1 MSPEPPQ
8 LEVLVLGPLA
18 VRLGGNRVAVDR
30 PLERALLVRLALAGG
45 LSVPDHRL
53 ATDLWGHV
61 DLARPTERL
70 RVLASRLRGAIEAP
84 EALVRVNGGYA
95 LAARLTDLTAARV
108 AAEQMHAAVRSG
120 DHFAVRT
127 AARAALAQ
135 WRGPSLA
142 DLRTVPYAV
151 AEGEQLD
158 AWRLTLQ
165 VERLDAELAL
175 GHAAEAARELE
186 ALAAENPLHERLWC
200 LLALSLYR
208 TGRQA
213 DALTRLAKLRGRLA
227 DELGVDP
234 APDTAAM
241 ELRLLRQD
249 PSLLPEPVTPPP
261 PVTTP
266 GSVTTSA
273 PATTPAYVTTSA
285 PVTTSSPVTSSEP
298 APALPAPMT
307 SFVGR
312 HQELASLVERLGQP
326 GLVTLTG
333 GPGSGKSRLAF
344 EAARAVASRAVRL
357 VELAPLQ
364 RESAVLE
371 AIAGDDAGGH
381 DPIGAA
387 AAALDGSV
395 LVLDNAEHVVEQT
408 AEIVAAL
415 LQRAPGL
422 TVLVTSQ
429 RPLQLAAEEVRP
441 MPPLDALDAARLFSE
456 RSAADAQGADPEQ
469 VAAICTAVDRYP
481 LGIELAAGLTRTLTV
496 PQLAKRLADR
506 MRLLVAGARDAQLRH
521 TSLVAALDWSH
532 QLLGDAERAV
542 LRRIAVF
549 AGGFTLEAAEQVAVD
564 PHDVAAA
571 LTELADRSLL
581 TVEAVNGR
589 RFRLLE
595 TVRDYA
601 LGKLEEA
608 GETELARA
616 AQLEWAV
623 GFVEAVGRADDDFAS
638 AESVAAVFVEWP
650 NLLDVLDRAPG
661 TDRAVVGLRLALAL
675 HTPWLIRGMYAEAA
689 RHLDALADA
698 PGATTAERVA
708 ALSKHGFVLTMRSQF
723 DQAAESLTEA
733 EALARTQDD
742 DTLTLTALYYRSIVE
757 IERGHLSDAFTPLLA
772 CQSLARTSPQHE
784 RRLSACTDA
793 LGTLYVYT
801 GQPAK
806 ALECYETCIVADRE
820 YGDEHGL
827 SRGLSNLAGALVGLE
842 RYDDALKAAN
852 ESDHY
857 ARRLDD
863 RQILPLNEV
872 IRGLV
877 AIAGGD
883 LDAGEKFLR
892 AAVEY
897 AIADD
902 GGVTHAYI
910 DLADVLVLQDE
921 LDEAANLL
929 DAVFAET
936 PAHSTSWL
944 AARAVAAALALAQ
957 GNRDHATTLVTE
969 TTTAYTRTGFAWP
982 RYTTRLDAV
991 RAALAG

>member
-1 MSPEPPQ
+1 MSPESPQ

-18 VRLGGNRVAVDR
+18 VRLGGNPVAVDR

-53 ATDLWGHV
+53 ATDLWGDI

-70 RVLASRLRGAIEAP
+70 RVLASRLRGAIDAP
-84 EALVRVNGGYA
+84 ESLVRVNGGYA
-95 LAARLTDLTAARV
+95 FAARLTDLTAARA
-108 AAEQMHAAVRSG
+108 AAEQMHAAARSG

-127 AARAALAQ
+127 AAQAALAQ

-151 AEGEQLD
+151 VEGEQLD
-158 AWRLTLQ
+158 AWRLALQ

-249 PSLLPEPVTPPP
+249 PTLLPQAVAPP
-261 PVTTP
+261 
-266 GSVTTSA
+266 
-273 PATTPAYVTTSA
+273 TPAPTVK
-285 PVTTSSPVTSSEP
+285 
-298 APALPAPMT
+298 LPAPMT

-312 HQELASLVERLGQP
+312 HKELASLVERLGEP

-344 EAARAVASRAVRL
+344 EAARAVAGRAVRL

-381 DPIGAA
+381 DPLGAA

-408 AEIVAAL
+408 AEIAAAL
-415 LQRAPGL
+415 LQRAPAL

-429 RPLQLAAEEVRP
+429 RPLQLASEEVRP
-441 MPPLDALDAARLFSE
+441 MRPLDALDAARLFSE
-456 RSAADAQGADPEQ
+456 RSAVDAQGADPEQ

-532 QLLGDAERAV
+532 QLLGDAERTV
-542 LRRIAVF
+542 LRRTAVF

-564 PHDVAAA
+564 PRDVAPA

-623 GFVEAVGRADDDFAS
+623 GFVEAVGRSDDDFAS
-638 AESVAAVFVEWP
+638 AESVAEVFAEWS

-698 PGATTAERVA
+698 PGATTAERVT
-708 ALSKHGFVLTMRSQF
+708 ALSNRGFVLTMRGQF
-723 DQAAESLTEA
+723 DHAAESLTEA

-757 IERGHLSDAFTPLLA
+757 IERGHLRDAFTPLLA
-772 CQSLARTSPQHE
+772 GQDLARTSPQHE

-827 SRGLSNLAGALVGLE
+827 SRGLSNLAGALIGLE
-842 RYDDALKAAN
+842 RYDDALQAAT

-877 AIAGGD
+877 AIARGD

-902 GGVTHAYI
+902 SGVTHAYI
-910 DLADVLVLQDE
+910 DLADLLVLQGE
-921 LDEAANLL
+921 LDEAASLL

-936 PAHSTSWL
+936 PEHSTSWL
-944 AARAVAAALALAQ
+944 AARAVASTLALAQ
-957 GNRDHATTLVTE
+957 GNRDQATTLVTE

-982 RYTTRLDAV
+982 RYTTRLDTV
-991 RAALAG
+991 RAALND

>member
-1 MSPEPPQ
+1 MPPEPL
-8 LEVLVLGPLA
+8 LEVRVLGPLV
-18 VRLGGNRVAVDR
+18 VRVGGTPLSVDR

-45 LSVPDHRL
+45 MSVPDNRL
-53 ATDLWGHV
+53 AADLWGDV

-70 RVLASRLRGAIEAP
+70 RVLASRLRS
-84 EALVRVNGGYA
+84 ALELPSLLTRSNGGYA
-95 LAARLTDLTAARV
+95 LAARVTDLTEARA

-120 DHFAVRT
+120 DHALVRT
-127 AARAALAQ
+127 SARAALSH

-142 DLRTVPYAV
+142 DLRTVPYSV

-158 AWRLTLQ
+158 AWRLALQ
-165 VERLDAELAL
+165 VELLDAELAL

-186 ALAAENPLHERLWC
+186 ALAGENPLHERLWC
-200 LLALSLYR
+200 LLALALYR

-213 DALTRLAKLRGRLA
+213 DALSRLSKLRTRLAE
-227 DELGVDP
+227 ELGVDP
-234 APDTAAM
+234 TPDTAAM

-249 PSLLPEPVTPPP
+249 PTLLLKTPKTTVSPPP
-261 PVTTP
+261 PDTP
-266 GSVTTSA
+266 TVQ
-273 PATTPAYVTTSA
+273 
-285 PVTTSSPVTSSEP
+285 
-298 APALPAPMT
+298 LPAPLT

-312 HQELASLVERLGQP
+312 DAELSSLVRRLEQP

-344 EAARAVASRAVRL
+344 EAARATKRVVRV

-364 RESAVLE
+364 RETAVLE
-371 AIAGDDAGGH
+371 AIVGDDAGGH

-387 AAALDGSV
+387 AASLDGSV

-408 AEIVAAL
+408 AEIVAGLLRQAPAL
-415 LQRAPGL
+415 
-422 TVLVTSQ
+422 TILVTSQ
-429 RPLQLAAEEVRP
+429 RPLQLAAEEVWP
-441 MPPLDALDAARLFSE
+441 MRPLDALDAAKLFTE
-456 RSAADAQGADPEQ
+456 RCATDAHSADPEQ
-469 VAAICTAVDRYP
+469 IAAICTAVDRYP

-506 MRLLVAGARDAQLRH
+506 MRLLVAGSRDAQLRH

-532 QLLGDAERAV
+532 QLLGDRERAV

-549 AGGFTLEAAEQVAVD
+549 AGGFTLEAAEQVADD
-564 PHDVAAA
+564 PRDVAPA

-601 LGKLEEA
+601 LTKLEDA
-608 GETELARA
+608 RETDQART
-616 AQLEWAV
+616 AQLDWALS
-623 GFVEAVGRADDDFAS
+623 FVQTAARDDDFAS
-638 AESVAAVFVEWP
+638 ADSVTEVFAEWP
-650 NLLDVLDRAPG
+650 NLLDILDRAPG

-675 HTPWLIRGMYAEAA
+675 HTPWLIRGWYAEAA
-689 RHLDALADA
+689 RHFAALADA
-698 PGATTAERVA
+698 PNATTAERVA
-708 ALSKHGFVLTMRSQF
+708 ALSNHGFVLTMRGRF
-723 DQAAESLTEA
+723 DQAAEALTEA

-757 IERGHLSDAFTPLLA
+757 IERGHLTDAFTPLLA
-772 CQSLARTSPQHE
+772 GQALARTSPQHE

-827 SRGLSNLAGALVGLE
+827 SRGLSNLAGALVSLN
-842 RYDDALKAAN
+842 RYDEALKAAA

-872 IRGLV
+872 IRGVV
-877 AIAGGD
+877 AVARAD
-883 LDAGEKFLR
+883 LDAAEKYLR
-892 AAVEY
+892 SAVEY
-897 AIADD
+897 AVADD
-902 GGVTHAYI
+902 SGVTHAYI
-910 DLADVLVLQDE
+910 DLADLLILQGE
-921 LDEAANLL
+921 VDEAAALL

-936 PAHSTSWL
+936 TEQSTSWL
-944 AARAVAAALALAQ
+944 AARAVATALAVAQ
-957 GNRDHATTLVTE
+957 GNGPQAATLLAE
-969 TTTAYTRTGFAWP
+969 TTTIYTQTGFAWP
-982 RYTTRLDAV
+982 RYAARLNAV
-991 RAALAG
+991 REALAD

>member
-1 MSPEPPQ
+1 MPPEPL
-8 LEVLVLGPLA
+8 LEVRVLGPLV
-18 VRLGGNRVAVDR
+18 VRLGGTPLSVDR

-45 LSVPDHRL
+45 MSVPDNRL
-53 ATDLWGHV
+53 AADLWGDV

-70 RVLASRLRGAIEAP
+70 RVLASRLRS
-84 EALVRVNGGYA
+84 ALELPSLLTRSNGGYA
-95 LAARLTDLTAARV
+95 LAARVTDLTEARAA
-108 AAEQMHAAVRSG
+108 ADQMHAAVRSG
-120 DHFAVRT
+120 DHALVRT
-127 AARAALAQ
+127 SARAALSH

-142 DLRTVPYAV
+142 DLRTVPYSV

-158 AWRLTLQ
+158 AWRLALQ
-165 VERLDAELAL
+165 VELLDAELAL

-186 ALAAENPLHERLWC
+186 ALAGENPLHERLWC

-213 DALTRLAKLRGRLA
+213 DALSRLSKLRTRLAE
-227 DELGVDP
+227 ELGVDP
-234 APDTAAM
+234 TPDTAAM

-249 PSLLPEPVTPPP
+249 PTLLLTPTPPAP
-261 PVTTP
+261 RAGRTV
-266 GSVTTSA
+266 GSA
-273 PATTPAYVTTSA
+273 PPARAESVVGGA
-285 PVTTSSPVTSSEP
+285 P
-298 APALPAPMT
+298 APTGVSGLPAPLT

-312 HQELASLVERLGQP
+312 DLDLASLVRRLEQP

-333 GPGSGKSRLAF
+333 GPGSGKSRLGF
-344 EAARAVASRAVRL
+344 EAARAVGRVVRV

-371 AIAGDDAGGH
+371 AIVGDDAGGH

-387 AAALDGSV
+387 AASLDGSV
-395 LVLDNAEHVVEQT
+395 LVLDNAEHVVEPT
-408 AEIVAAL
+408 AEIVAGL
-415 LQRAPGL
+415 LRRAPAL
-422 TVLVTSQ
+422 TILVTSQ

-441 MPPLDALDAARLFSE
+441 MRPLDALDAAKLFTE
-456 RSAADAQGADPEQ
+456 RCATDAHSADPEQ
-469 VAAICTAVDRYP
+469 IAAICTAVDRYP

-506 MRLLVAGARDAQLRH
+506 MRLLVAGSRDAQLRH

-532 QLLGDAERAV
+532 QLLGDRERAV

-549 AGGFTLEAAEQVAVD
+549 AGGFTLEAAEQVAD
-564 PHDVAAA
+564 NPRDVAPA

-601 LGKLEEA
+601 LTKLEDA
-608 GETELARA
+608 HETDQARK
-616 AQLEWAV
+616 AQLGWALS
-623 GFVEAVGRADDDFAS
+623 FVETAARDDDFAS
-638 AESVAAVFVEWP
+638 ADSITEVFAEWP
-650 NLLDVLDRAPG
+650 NLLDILDRAPG

-675 HTPWLIRGMYAEAA
+675 HTPWLIRGWYAEAA
-689 RHLDALADA
+689 RHFAALADA
-698 PGATTAERVA
+698 PNATTAERVA
-708 ALSKHGFVLTMRSQF
+708 ALSNHGFVLTMRGRF
-723 DQAAESLTEA
+723 DEAAEALTEA

-742 DTLTLTALYYRSIVE
+742 DSLTLTALYYRSIVE
-757 IERGHLSDAFTPLLA
+757 IERGHLTDAFTPLLA
-772 CQSLARTSPQHE
+772 GQALARTSPQHE

-827 SRGLSNLAGALVGLE
+827 SRGLSNLAGALVSLN
-842 RYDDALKAAN
+842 RYDEALKAAA
-852 ESDHY
+852 ESDYY

-872 IRGLV
+872 IRGVV
-877 AIAGGD
+877 AVARAD
-883 LDAGEKFLR
+883 LDAAEKYLR
-892 AAVEY
+892 SAVEY
-897 AIADD
+897 AVADD
-902 GGVTHAYI
+902 SGVTHAYI
-910 DLADVLVLQDE
+910 DLADLLILQGE
-921 LDEAANLL
+921 VAEAAALL

-936 PAHSTSWL
+936 TEQSTSWL
-944 AARAVAAALALAQ
+944 AARAVATALALAQ
-957 GNRDHATTLVTE
+957 GNGLQAATLLAE
-969 TTTAYTRTGFAWP
+969 TTTIYTQTGFAWS
-982 RYTTRLDAV
+982 RYAARLNAV
-991 RAALAG
+991 REALAD